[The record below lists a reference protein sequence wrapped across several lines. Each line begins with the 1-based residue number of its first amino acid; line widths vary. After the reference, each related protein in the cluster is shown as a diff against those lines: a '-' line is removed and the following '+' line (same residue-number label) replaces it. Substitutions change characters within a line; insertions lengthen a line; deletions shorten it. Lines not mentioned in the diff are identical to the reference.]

1 MLLDSCNCLAQTN
14 GLSWPAEVDGRL
26 SGEMMPEMPTTP
38 DAAITTWFLVLGLFL
53 PRVTLVAAY
62 LTHTIPPNNVPF
74 ILDMLGAIFLPR
86 VLICIYIAY
95 NMGYNEW
102 FWLHLAIALAVYA
115 FSSSKGK
122 KALRRKD

>member
-1 MLLDSCNCLAQTN
+1 MIVET
-14 GLSWPAEVDGRL
+14 PA
-26 SGEMMPEMPTTP
+26 TP
-38 DAAITTWFLVLGLFL
+38 DQAIATWFLVLGLFL

-86 VLICIYIAY
+86 VLICIYIAF

-102 FWLHLAIALAVYA
+102 FWLHLIVALVVYGVG
-115 FSSSKGK
+115 SSKGK
-122 KALRRKD
+122 KVVSRKK

>member
-1 MLLDSCNCLAQTN
+1 MILET
-14 GLSWPAEVDGRL
+14 PAASQQPIE
-26 SGEMMPEMPTTP
+26 
-38 DAAITTWFLVLGLFL
+38 TWFLVLGLFL

-62 LTHTIPPNNVPF
+62 FTYHVPPNDVPF
-74 ILDMLGAIFLPR
+74 VLDVIGTIVLPR
-86 VLICIYIAY
+86 VLICIYIAH